1 MNTTISSANF
11 QVNPEHVIAA
21 TVAPSAFDG
30 DFLVVPSY
38 CEGFKQQCA
47 HRFDS
52 IPVNVGTLTNVN
64 FVDYSVLTY
73 SGRLRTDSS
82 KALCC

>member
-30 DFLVVPSY
+30 DFLVVLSY
-38 CEGFKQQCA
+38 CEGLSSKVLL
-47 HRFDS
+47 DS
-52 IPVNVGTLTNVN
+52 IQ
-64 FVDYSVLTY
+64 YQ
-73 SGRLRTDSS
+73 
-82 KALCC
+82 